1 MYSVSPEF
9 KATVRGSHEVTVR
22 AEVWRSGVFLR
33 SIEVLEGSVDVDAR
47 RAQRRT
53 CTLRV
58 AATKPTVQLTPVWN
72 TYASI
77 RGAVVTWDLATSTW
91 DGAGTATWDE
101 GNEIPSTA
109 EPGEYNDYQALAAA
123 YPNYA
128 SLQQIASYDEVTVD
142 DGLIPTSA
150 FSDVAPFGNE
160 LLLWRGI
167 NIPDKPQYYTYG
179 DIKGLRMTWDLLSP
193 SLTWATVDS
202 AITWQDGNDLPP
214 L

>member
-1 MYSVSPEF
+1 MHPVTQEF
-9 KATVRGSHEVTVR
+9 KEAVRGSHEITVR

-33 SIEVLEGSVDVDAR
+33 SIDVLEGSVDVDAR

-53 CTLRV
+53 CTVRV
-58 AATKPTVQLTPVWN
+58 AATKPTVELVPVWN

-77 RGAVVTWDLATSTW
+77 RGAVVTWDVATSTW
-91 DGAGTATWDE
+91 DGAGAVTWDD

-109 EPGEYNDYQALAAA
+109 EPGEFNTYAELSAGYS
-123 YPNYA
+123 NYA
-128 SLQQIASYDEVTVD
+128 ALQQIASYDEVTVD
-142 DGLIPTSA
+142 DGLIPTSE
-150 FSDVAPFGNE
+150 FSDLAPFGNE

-167 NIPDKPQYYTYG
+167 NIHDKPQYYTYG
-179 DIKGLRMTWDLLSP
+179 SIKGLRLTWDLVSP